1 MLLPS
6 ALSPETLLVLFK
18 SVPIQQLMRR
28 ACSGS
33 IQPSIDRGAFER
45 IPLPLIRA
53 EEQAAIASH
62 VQQSVALRR
71 EAQQLLEE
79 AVRFVEREIEHPS

>member
-6 ALSPETLLVLFK
+6 AFSPEMLLVLFK
-18 SVPIQQLMRR
+18 STPIQQLMRR
-28 ACSGS
+28 ACSGH
-33 IQPSIDRGAFER
+33 IQPSMDRGAFER

-53 EEQAAIASH
+53 EEQAAIAGH
-62 VQQSVALRR
+62 VQQSFTLLR
-71 EAQQLLEE
+71 EAQQLFEE

>member
-1 MLLPS
+1 
-6 ALSPETLLVLFK
+6 
-18 SVPIQQLMRR
+18 
-28 ACSGS
+28 
-33 IQPSIDRGAFER
+33 
-45 IPLPLIRA
+45 
-53 EEQAAIASH
+53 